1 MVKAR
6 ILRMKDKSDDYVIH
20 KNDLDNVPTRLIISG
35 KSGVGKTN
43 IIGSLLLLKENYGG
57 IYKGSNIYIFSPMRN
72 DFKMQKIIE
81 ILEVDANNIY
91 EEYNDEILNNIYDEI
106 VDKFEEKISEKKKPE
121 PSLILLDD
129 IVFSGVAAKRFS
141 AINRVF
147 FNIRKHLGS
156 IYISTQKWSMCAT
169 SQRSNASSIIF
180 FNTNQKEKELFES
193 DANYLGSKKAF
204 FKMME
209 DNLVNKR
216 DFIYVDFS
224 QDEVKNMYK
233 NKDFETIDI
242 NKYKSNI

>member
-1 MVKAR
+1 MVKPR

-43 IIGSLLLLKENYGG
+43 IIASLLLLKENYGG
-57 IYKGSNIYIFSPMRN
+57 IYKGSNIYIFSPMKN
-72 DFKMQKIIE
+72 DFKMQKIVD
-81 ILEVDANNIY
+81 ILEVDTNNIY

-129 IVFSGVAAKRFS
+129 ITFSGIAAKRFS
-141 AINRVF
+141 AINKVF
-147 FNIRKHLGS
+147 MNIRKHLGS
-156 IYISTQKWSMCAT
+156 IYISTQKWSMIST
-169 SQRSNASSIIF
+169 GQRSNASSIIF

-242 NKYKSNI
+242 NKYK